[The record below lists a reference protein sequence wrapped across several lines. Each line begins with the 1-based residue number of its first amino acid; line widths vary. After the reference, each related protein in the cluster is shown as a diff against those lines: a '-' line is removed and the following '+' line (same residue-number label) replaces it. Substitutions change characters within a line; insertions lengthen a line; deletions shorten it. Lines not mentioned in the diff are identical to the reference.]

1 MTELSYEQALEKNG
15 FFAGPPV
22 GTSMLPLLRERE
34 DVVVIR
40 PCKSARLLD
49 VILYRRA
56 DGTTVLHRVVGV
68 RSGSYVLR
76 GDNQIINEYGVTDG
90 QIIDRLNAFYRK
102 GRAHDMRELPVRI
115 YGAVWWG
122 IFPLR
127 WLTRTLRAPLGKLRR
142 RLKRRKAE

>member
-1 MTELSYEQALEKNG
+1 MTELNYEQALEKNG
-15 FFAGPPV
+15 YFAGPPV

-40 PCKSARLLD
+40 PCKSVRILD

-56 DGTTVLHRVVGV
+56 DGKTVLHRVVGV
-68 RSGSYVLR
+68 RKGSYVLR
-76 GDNQIINEYGVTDG
+76 GDNQVRNESGVTDK
-90 QIIDRLNAFYRK
+90 QIIGKLSAFYRK

-115 YGAVWWG
+115 YGAVWWA

-127 WLTRTLRAPLGKLRR
+127 WVLRTLRAPLGRLRR
-142 RLKRRKAE
+142 SLKNRKTK